1 MGTSSSKSYAQWSF
15 ETKRRSFVLNRRNQY
30 KTWLGRNYRLKNQI
44 GSMTV
49 RSMANEEYR
58 KSKNIYT
65 RPIKRP
71 YYVNTQYAQIKRMN
85 K

>member
-15 ETKRRSFVLNRRNQY
+15 ETKRRHFVLDRRNQY
-30 KTWLGRNYRLKNQI
+30 KIWLSRNYRLKNQI

-49 RSMANEEYR
+49 RSMANEENR
-58 KSKNIYT
+58 KSKNMYS
-65 RPIKRP
+65 RSIKRQ
-71 YYVNTQYAQIKRMN
+71 YYVNTQYAQIKKMN